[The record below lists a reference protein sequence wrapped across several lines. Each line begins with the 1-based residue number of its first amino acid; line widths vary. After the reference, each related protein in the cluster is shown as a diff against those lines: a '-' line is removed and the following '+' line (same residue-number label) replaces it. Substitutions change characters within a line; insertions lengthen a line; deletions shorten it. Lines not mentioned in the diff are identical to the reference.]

1 MNFWLSSAVRF
12 TESVQDGTYRST
24 RSVKSMC
31 AQLRL
36 SSLPPSPRVGL
47 ERPSLALSRKIVE
60 RFVFVRFSPAGGRWR
75 DVFGVVPLGS
85 V

>member
-1 MNFWLSSAVRF
+1 MNFWLSSAVRL
-12 TESVQDGTYRST
+12 TESVQDGTYRSE
-24 RSVKSMC
+24 RSGKSMY

-36 SSLPPSPRVGL
+36 SSLPPSPRVCL
-47 ERPSLALSRKIVE
+47 ERPSLALSRRIVE
-60 RFVFVRFSPAGGRWR
+60 RIVFVCLSPASGRWY